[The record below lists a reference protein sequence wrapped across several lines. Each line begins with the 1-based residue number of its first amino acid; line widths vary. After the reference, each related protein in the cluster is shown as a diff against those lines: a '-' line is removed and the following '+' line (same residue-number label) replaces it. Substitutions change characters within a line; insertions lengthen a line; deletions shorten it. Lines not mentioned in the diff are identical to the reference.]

1 MGSDES
7 KNVHIKGIIHGDK
20 NYQRKSNRYNTE
32 QNNSKNN
39 KLDDKNLNKKNLNI
53 ETNINNI
60 NKNNNNSNYNKNS
73 NNIYYKTDNN
83 NNNNNKP
90 NNNYNNNN
98 YYNKPNNNN
107 NNYINKQ
114 NNNYNNK
121 PNNNYNYKP
130 NNNYNNNNNNNNYFN
145 KPNNNN
151 ISDFEKYFN
160 PKTEVLDE
168 EGMIKLGKDL
178 NIDIYTNMFI
188 PYFFYKCSAK
198 KLDEVT
204 KSEYNKGLN
213 YFNVKSILNISKNNI
228 NNFQFDIFKE
238 DFKKYYEYI
247 FNINN
252 NKNNIDYEIIEIYFP
267 ELFKKYKFVNDFITF
282 LKEKNIKNLNK
293 DQYFQFYE
301 LIKEIGNKFPND
313 YNSEIDSWPSL
324 FDEFFYYYCDKNNI
338 KYKKPE
344 DENYY

>member
-1 MGSDES
+1 
-7 KNVHIKGIIHGDK
+7 
-20 NYQRKSNRYNTE
+20 
-32 QNNSKNN
+32 
-39 KLDDKNLNKKNLNI
+39 
-53 ETNINNI
+53 
-60 NKNNNNSNYNKNS
+60 
-73 NNIYYKTDNN
+73 
-83 NNNNNKP
+83 
-90 NNNYNNNN
+90 
-98 YYNKPNNNN
+98 
-107 NNYINKQ
+107 
-114 NNNYNNK
+114 
-121 PNNNYNYKP
+121 
-130 NNNYNNNNNNNNYFN
+130 
-145 KPNNNN
+145 
-151 ISDFEKYFN
+151 
-160 PKTEVLDE
+160 
-168 EGMIKLGKDL
+168 MIKIGKDL

-213 YFNVKSILNISKNNI
+213 YFKVKSIMNISKNNI

-252 NKNNIDYEIIEIYFP
+252 NKNNIDYEIIGIYFP
-267 ELFKKYKFVNDFITF
+267 ELFKKYKFVNDFIIF
-282 LKEKNIKNLNK
+282 LKEKNIKKLNK

-338 KYKKPE
+338 KYNKPS

>member
-7 KNVHIKGIIHGDK
+7 KKEHIEGIIYGDK
-20 NYQRKSNRYNTE
+20 NYKSKYNRYNTE
-32 QNNSKNN
+32 QNNSKKN
-39 KLDDKNLNKKNLNI
+39 KLVDKNLNKKNLNI

-60 NKNNNNSNYNKNS
+60 NNNNDSSNYNKIS
-73 NNIYYKTDNN
+73 NNIYIKTNYNN
-83 NNNNNKP
+83 NNNYNNKPNNNNNNNYNTNNNNYNNKQNNNNNKP
-90 NNNYNNNN
+90 NNNNYNNNNNN
-98 YYNKPNNNN
+98 YYNKPNNN
-107 NNYINKQ
+107 
-114 NNNYNNK
+114 
-121 PNNNYNYKP
+121 
-130 NNNYNNNNNNNNYFN
+130 
-145 KPNNNN
+145 
-151 ISDFEKYFN
+151 SDFEKYFN

-168 EGMIKLGKDL
+168 EGMIKIGKDL
-178 NIDIYTNMFI
+178 NIDIYTNMFF

-213 YFNVKSILNISKNNI
+213 YFKVKSIMNISKNNI

-238 DFKKYYEYI
+238 DFKNYYEYI

-267 ELFKKYKFVNDFITF
+267 EFFKKYKFVNDFIIF

-313 YNSEIDSWPSL
+313 YNSEVDSWPSL

-338 KYKKPE
+338 KYNKPS

>member
-7 KNVHIKGIIHGDK
+7 KKDHIEGIIYGDK
-20 NYQRKSNRYNTE
+20 NYKSKYNRYNTE
-32 QNNSKNN
+32 QNDSKKN
-39 KLDDKNLNKKNLNI
+39 KLVDKNLNKKNLNI

-60 NKNNNNSNYNKNS
+60 NNNNDSSNYNKIS
-73 NNIYYKTDNN
+73 NNIYIKTNYNNNNNYNNKPNN
-83 NNNNNKP
+83 NNNNN
-90 NNNYNNNN
+90 NNNYNTNNNNYNNKLNNNNN
-98 YYNKPNNNN
+98 YYNKPNNNSDFE
-107 NNYINKQ
+107 K
-114 NNNYNNK
+114 
-121 PNNNYNYKP
+121 
-130 NNNYNNNNNNNNYFN
+130 NNYFN

-168 EGMIKLGKDL
+168 EGMIKIGKDL
-178 NIDIYTNMFI
+178 NIDIYTNMFF

-213 YFNVKSILNISKNNI
+213 YFKVKSILNISKNNI

-238 DFKKYYEYI
+238 DFKNYYEYI

-252 NKNNIDYEIIEIYFP
+252 NKNNIDYEIIGIYFP
-267 ELFKKYKFVNDFITF
+267 ELFKKYKFVNDFIIF
-282 LKEKNIKNLNK
+282 LKEKNIKKLNK

-338 KYKKPE
+338 KYNKPS

>member
-7 KNVHIKGIIHGDK
+7 KKEHIEGIIYGDK
-20 NYQRKSNRYNTE
+20 NYKSKYNRYNTE
-32 QNNSKNN
+32 QNNSKKN
-39 KLDDKNLNKKNLNI
+39 KLVDKNLNKKNLNI

-60 NKNNNNSNYNKNS
+60 NNNNDSSNYNKIS
-73 NNIYYKTDNN
+73 NNIYIKT
-83 NNNNNKP
+83 
-90 NNNYNNNN
+90 NYNN
-98 YYNKPNNNN
+98 
-107 NNYINKQ
+107 

-121 PNNNYNYKP
+121 PNNNYNNNNNYNTNNNNYNNKQNNNNNNYNNKP
-130 NNNYNNNNNNNNYFN
+130 NNNNNNYNNNNNNNYYN
-145 KPNNNN
+145 KPNNN
-151 ISDFEKYFN
+151 SDFEKYFN

-168 EGMIKLGKDL
+168 EGMIKIGKDL
-178 NIDIYTNMFI
+178 NIDIYTNMFF

-213 YFNVKSILNISKNNI
+213 YFKVKSIMNISKNNI

-238 DFKKYYEYI
+238 DFKNYYEYI

-338 KYKKPE
+338 KYNKPS